1 MHSTVLYFS
10 RENGEKLVTEL
21 QSAKQEQEDLQQEFE
36 LVSLTTLIDVDSISR
51 LYRGICSFLALTHH
65 TEIMH
70 FGPFVFR
77 FNVCMP

>member
-1 MHSTVLYFS
+1 MHSTVLHFS

-36 LVSLTTLIDVDSISR
+36 QVSLTFSIV
-51 LYRGICSFLALTHH
+51 YRGICSFLALTHH
-65 TEIMH
+65 MH